1 MKRKKDMSFFAA
13 DSNTETQQEVQIA
26 TEREPED
33 FSGETDLES
42 EGSEQGEKD
51 EESQSETE
59 ERCASTS
66 AGTSDISKCKEE
78 PPMQPNFK
86 LFPRTLMGDRR
97 RSFKADWYKIH
108 PWLEYSK
115 MSDSAHCYACRH
127 FSPPNSTDTELDSP
141 SGFKKA
147 TYKEGG
153 FAIHA
158 KSERHTQA
166 MIAWKDYQ
174 RAVTSNATLANVLNK
189 EQNKQ
194 VQENREHIK
203 TIAEVLLLTATQ
215 NIAQSGHNESAGSD
229 NKGNFMAIL
238 ETIANHDKAVKKR
251 LTSIHNAKYT
261 SEIIQNEV
269 LCCLADMVRSEITE
283 EVKNSEVFSIM
294 ADETKEQI
302 SLVVRYYFNVLS
314 RRVFSIL
321 SQQRG

>member
-1 MKRKKDMSFFAA
+1 MKRKKDIMSFFALQKKKDEA
-13 DSNTETQQEVQIA
+13 DSNTQQEVQIA
-26 TEREPED
+26 TETEPED
-33 FSGETDLES
+33 FSGETDLEI
-42 EGSEQGEKD
+42 EGSEQAEKD
-51 EESQSETE
+51 GESQSEAE
-59 ERCASTS
+59 DEIESEIEDRSTS
-66 AGTSDISKCKEE
+66 TGTSDISKCKEE
-78 PPMQPNFK
+78 PPMQPHPK
-86 LFPRTLMGDRR
+86 LFPRTWMGDRR

-127 FSPPNSTDTELDSP
+127 FSPPNSTDTVFDSP
-141 SGFKKA
+141 SGFKNWKKA

-153 FAIHA
+153 FANHA
-158 KSERHTQA
+158 KSERHTHA

-189 EQNKQ
+189 EHKKL
-194 VQENREHIK
+194 VQENREYIK

-215 NIAQSGHNESAGSD
+215 NIAQRGHNESAGSD
-229 NKGNFMAIL
+229 NKGNFMTIL

-261 SEIIQNEV
+261 SKTIQNEV
-269 LCCLADMVRSEITE
+269 LGCLADMSGTT
-283 EVKNSEVFSIM
+283 SM
-294 ADETKEQI
+294 
-302 SLVVRYYFNVLS
+302 VLS